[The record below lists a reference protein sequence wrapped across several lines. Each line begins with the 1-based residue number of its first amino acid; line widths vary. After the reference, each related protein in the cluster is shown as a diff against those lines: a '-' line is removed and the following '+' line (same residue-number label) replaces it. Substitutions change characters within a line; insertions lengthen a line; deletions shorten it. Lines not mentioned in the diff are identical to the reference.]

1 MVKNLMNFQK
11 RALVG
16 IEYGK
21 DFECDGKKGLEKSS
35 LDEKTLV
42 FSAWNLP
49 PETLHKVTVMG

>member
-1 MVKNLMNFQK
+1 MNFQK